1 MDFYASTA
9 CYYTDKS
16 KETSAFFSAD
26 LNNMNN
32 KDRYKRLI
40 SFISAILLLGILTGI
55 FAYVWYVH
63 YSEAIILPFYR
74 RGNWV
79 LIAVYGIITAIFFKA
94 YGGFKLGYLKK
105 TDMLYSQ
112 LISMVCVNT
121 LAYFLISLIGR
132 HFMELSPVLAM
143 TGIDFIVLSVWT
155 VATGKIYFLIY
166 PPRRLIILYG
176 SHQAASLVLKM
187 SRRVD
192 KYMICESV
200 SINEDKEKIQELIL
214 KYEGVII
221 CDIPADMRNDYLKF
235 CFSNSKRAYI
245 APKISD
251 IIIRGADD
259 IRLFDTP
266 LLLCRNYG
274 LDFEQRL
281 LKRAFDIV
289 FSLIALIPA
298 LPFMIVSAVA
308 VKLYD
313 GGPVLYRQKRLT
325 IDSKEFYVYK
335 FRSMIVDA
343 EKNGIPQLAEDND
356 NRITPVGKILRKFRI
371 DEFPQL
377 FNILKGEMSVVGP
390 RPERPE
396 LTAEYIK
403 EMPEFEYRLKVKA
416 GLTGYAQVTGV
427 YDTSPY
433 DKLKMDLMYIE
444 NYSLRMDL
452 QIILMTLKTMLF
464 PGRSN
469 AEEQEGVLDT
479 ENTKNRKED

>member
-1 MDFYASTA
+1 M
-9 CYYTDKS
+9 
-16 KETSAFFSAD
+16 
-26 LNNMNN
+26 
-32 KDRYKRLI
+32 
-40 SFISAILLLGILTGI
+40 AILAGM
-55 FAYVWYVH
+55 FAFVWYKY
-63 YSEAIILPFYR
+63 YSENIVLPFYR

-79 LIAVYGIITAIFFKA
+79 LIGVYAVMTAVFFKA

-112 LISMVCVNT
+112 LISMVCVNVI
-121 LAYFLISLIGR
+121 AYFLISLIGR
-132 HFMELSPVLAM
+132 DFMKWVPILELTVADFAVL
-143 TGIDFIVLSVWT
+143 TVWT
-155 VATGKIYFLIY
+155 FITGKIYFMIY

-176 SHQAASLVLKM
+176 SHQAAALVMKM
-187 SRRVD
+187 SQRVD

-200 SINEDKEKIQELIL
+200 DISEDSEKIKELIL

-221 CDIPADMRNDYLKF
+221 CDIPADMRNDYVKF
-235 CFSNSKRAYI
+235 CFENSIRAYI

-266 LLLCRNYG
+266 LMLCRNYG

-281 LKRAFDIV
+281 CKRAFDIV
-289 FSLIALIPA
+289 FSLIVLIPA
-298 LPFMIVSAVA
+298 LPIMLICALCI
-308 VKLYD
+308 KLHD
-313 GGPVLYRQKRLT
+313 GGPVLYKQTRLT
-325 IDSKEFYVYK
+325 IDEKEFQVYK

-343 EKNGIPQLAEDND
+343 EKNGIPQLCTEADD
-356 NRITPVGKILRKFRI
+356 RITPVGKFLRKCRL
-371 DEFPQL
+371 DELPQL

-396 LTAEYIK
+396 LSDEYKK
-403 EMPEFEYRLKVKA
+403 EMPEFGYRLKVKA

-452 QIILMTLKTMLF
+452 QIILMTIKTMLF
-464 PGRSN
+464 PGKTN
-469 AEEQEGVLDT
+469 AETDIISVPEEH
-479 ENTKNRKED
+479 ENNRKEDSK

>member
-1 MDFYASTA
+1 MT
-9 CYYTDKS
+9 K
-16 KETSAFFSAD
+16 
-26 LNNMNN
+26 
-32 KDRYKRLI
+32 KDRYKRII
-40 SFISAILLLGILTGI
+40 SFGSAVLLLAIVTGI
-55 FAYVWYVH
+55 FAAVWYRY
-63 YSEAIILPFYR
+63 YSDTIILPFYR

-79 LIAVYGIITAIFFKA
+79 LIAIYGIITALFFKV

-112 LISMVCVNT
+112 MISMVCVNVI
-121 LAYFLISLIGR
+121 AYFLISLIGR
-132 HFMELSPVLAM
+132 HFMNATPILVM
-143 TGIDFIVLSVWT
+143 TLIHFAVISVWT
-155 VATGKIYFLIY
+155 FVTGKIFFLIY

-176 SHQAASLVLKM
+176 SHQAAALVLKM
-187 SRRVD
+187 SQRVD

-200 SINEDKEKIQELIL
+200 SVNEDKEKIRSLIL

-221 CDIPADMRNDYLKF
+221 CDIPAEMRNDYIKF
-235 CFSNSKRAYI
+235 CFENSVRAYI

-281 LKRAFDIV
+281 FKRIFDIV
-289 FSLIALIPA
+289 FSLIALVPA
-298 LPFMIVSAVA
+298 APFMIISAIA
-308 VKLYD
+308 VKLCD
-313 GGPVLYRQKRLT
+313 GGPVLYKQKRLT
-325 IDSKEFYVYK
+325 IDGKEFYVYK

-343 EKNGIPQLAEDND
+343 EKNGVPQLAGEEDS
-356 NRITPVGKILRKFRI
+356 RITPVGKILRKFRI
-371 DEFPQL
+371 DEFPQIL
-377 FNILKGEMSVVGP
+377 NILKGEMSVVGP

-396 LTAEYIK
+396 LSAEYEK
-403 EMPEFEYRLKVKA
+403 EMPEFGYRLKVKA

-464 PGRSN
+464 PGKTN
-469 AEEQEGVLDT
+469 AESEEGVLLP
-479 ENTKNRKED
+479 ESQSNRKEDNDI

>member
-1 MDFYASTA
+1 MN
-9 CYYTDKS
+9 S
-16 KETSAFFSAD
+16 KR
-26 LNNMNN
+26 
-32 KDRYKRLI
+32 DRYKRI
-40 SFISAILLLGILTGI
+40 ITLGAALVLMAVLTGF
-55 FAYVWYVH
+55 FAYVWYKY
-63 YSEAIILPFYR
+63 YSSAIVLPFYR

-79 LIAVYGIITAIFFKA
+79 LISIYCLLIFLFFKA

-105 TDMLYSQ
+105 TDMLFSQ
-112 LISMVCVNT
+112 LISMACVNVVT
-121 LAYFLISLIGR
+121 YFLISLIGR
-132 HFMELSPVLAM
+132 HFME
-143 TGIDFIVLSVWT
+143 GIPILLLTFVDFGFISVWT
-155 VATGKIYFLIY
+155 ALSGRIFFMIY

-176 SHQAASLVLKM
+176 SHQAAALVMKM
-187 SRRVD
+187 SQRVD

-200 SINEDKEKIQELIL
+200 SINEDSSVIKEQIL

-221 CDIPADMRNDYLKF
+221 CDIPAELRNDYLKF
-235 CFSNSKRAYI
+235 CFERSIRAYI

-274 LDFEQRL
+274 LDFEQRFI
-281 LKRAFDIV
+281 KRVFDIV
-289 FSLIALIPA
+289 FSLIAIIPA
-298 LPFMIVSAVA
+298 APFMIISALA

-313 GGPVLYRQKRLT
+313 GGPVLYKQKRLT
-325 IDSKEFYVYK
+325 IDDKEFYVYK

-343 EKNGIPQLAEDND
+343 EKDGKARLASDEDD
-356 NRITPVGKILRKFRI
+356 RITPVGKILRKFRI

-396 LTAEYIK
+396 LAEEYK
-403 EMPEFEYRLKVKA
+403 KQMPEFEFRLKVKA

-444 NYSLRMDL
+444 NFSLRMDI

-464 PGRSN
+464 PGKNN
-469 AEEQEGVLDT
+469 AETEEGVLIPKHSNGKE
-479 ENTKNRKED
+479 ENK

>member
-1 MDFYASTA
+1 M
-9 CYYTDKS
+9 
-16 KETSAFFSAD
+16 
-26 LNNMNN
+26 
-32 KDRYKRLI
+32 
-40 SFISAILLLGILTGI
+40 LLGIITGM
-55 FAYVWYVH
+55 FAYVWYTR
-63 YSEAIILPFYR
+63 YSEEIILPFYR

-79 LIAVYGIITAIFFKA
+79 LIAIYGLLTALFFKA

-112 LISMVCVNT
+112 LISMVCANT
-121 LAYFLISLIGR
+121 VAYFLVSLIGR
-132 HFMELSPVLAM
+132 HFMKVTPLLMLTLADFVVLA
-143 TGIDFIVLSVWT
+143 VWT
-155 VATGKIYFLIY
+155 FITGKLYFMIY
-166 PPRRLIILYG
+166 PPRKLIILYG

-187 SRRVD
+187 SQRVD

-200 SINEDKEKIQELIL
+200 SIDEDCDKIKELIL

-221 CDIPADMRNDYLKF
+221 CDIPAEMRNDYLKF
-235 CFSNSKRAYI
+235 CFENSVRAYI

-251 IIIRGADD
+251 IIVRGADD

-274 LDFEQRL
+274 LDFEQSL
-281 LKRAFDIV
+281 FKRIFDIV
-289 FSLIALIPA
+289 FSLIVLIPA
-298 LPFMIVSAVA
+298 APFMLVSAIA

-313 GGPVLYRQKRLT
+313 KGPVLYRQKRLT
-325 IDSKEFYVYK
+325 LDGREFFVYK

-343 EKNGIPQLAEDND
+343 EKNGVPQLASEEDS
-356 NRITPVGKILRKFRI
+356 RITPVGKILRKFRL
-371 DEFPQL
+371 DELPQI
-377 FNILKGEMSVVGP
+377 FNILKGDMSVVGP

-396 LTAEYIK
+396 FYEEYK
-403 EMPEFEYRLKVKA
+403 KAMPEFEYRLKVKA

-452 QIILMTLKTMLF
+452 QIILMTVKTMLF
-464 PGRSN
+464 PGKTN
-469 AEEQEGVLDT
+469 AATEEGVLPQ
-479 ENTKNRKED
+479 ENQTNRKEDTEK